1 MTLHHRRTETLSQQ
15 AISPDGPSQTKPD
28 RAEHEA
34 EKTDTILAGLAI
46 RYIRNR
52 STTGVVVLTD
62 DQPAGKGIENA
73 VRAQGLHGYDHGLRL
88 DGHHRRRSRRLGA
101 TDLAEQ
107 GPSFEIPR
115 LFTGGATPVSS
126 GELALSVLGIPRP
139 RERRSC
145 SLRCA
150 GCDFPVLVRY
160 AHEYVVHQQ
169 R

>member
-1 MTLHHRRTETLSQQ
+1 MDGDAVAASDIAGRTVANE
-15 AISPDGPSQTKPD
+15 ID

-88 DGHHRRRSRRLGA
+88 DGHHRRRSRRLDA
-101 TDLAEQ
+101 TDLAE
-107 GPSFEIPR
+107 
-115 LFTGGATPVSS
+115 
-126 GELALSVLGIPRP
+126 
-139 RERRSC
+139 
-145 SLRCA
+145 
-150 GCDFPVLVRY
+150 
-160 AHEYVVHQQ
+160 
-169 R
+169 